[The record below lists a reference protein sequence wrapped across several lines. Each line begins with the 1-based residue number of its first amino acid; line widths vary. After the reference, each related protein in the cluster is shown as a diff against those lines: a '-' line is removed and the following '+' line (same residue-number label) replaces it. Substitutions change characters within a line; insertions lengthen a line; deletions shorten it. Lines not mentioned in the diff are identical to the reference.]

1 MYLSL
6 EKIPMSLVF
15 CVPGALCSEKYRIH
29 LLWSPLEISL
39 FFFSQPRPHSC
50 EHGHL
55 PTQQESI
62 FGQILNAYYIILPE
76 FLPQPDG
83 HGASLVPGR
92 DSGPTVLGELPK
104 SLQHLWFAF
113 I

>member
-1 MYLSL
+1 M
-6 EKIPMSLVF
+6 PLVF
-15 CVPGALCSEKYRIH
+15 CVSGTLSSAYMGFMGYTFCGHNWKSAC
-29 LLWSPLEISL
+29 
-39 FFFSQPRPHSC
+39 FFPQPRPHRC

-55 PTQQESI
+55 PIQQEGI
-62 FGQILNAYYIILPE
+62 FGQILDAHYIILPE

-83 HGASLVPGR
+83 HGVPGR

>member
-1 MYLSL
+1 MFCDIWDTPL
-6 EKIPMSLVF
+6 LVTTGNQL
-15 CVPGALCSEKYRIH
+15 V
-29 LLWSPLEISL
+29 
-39 FFFSQPRPHSC
+39 FFSQPRPHSC